1 MTGKNK
7 SAARDAWGFVS
18 GRHYYMNEGAF
29 NSDYK
34 NFWLKKDYMP
44 VDSVWGYDAAFVIKG
59 GAELQIDDVEL
70 EVKSEKKADVLRGF
84 RQFQSK
90 KTNSRHF
97 INRFIDMVA

>member
-1 MTGKNK
+1 
-7 SAARDAWGFVS
+7 
-18 GRHYYMNEGAF
+18 MNEGAF

-70 EVKSEKKADVLRGF
+70 EVKSEKKLMCCVDSASFSPKRPIPPL
-84 RQFQSK
+84 
-90 KTNSRHF
+90 H
-97 INRFIDMVA
+97 